1 MTTHKKTTT
10 HSVPAYC
17 VTERC
22 IFLLTCVTVYLH
34 FYSKNILFNEYFLIH
49 AENILN
55 HNIHNRRPAR
65 QSPLNC
71 IWAHPIK
78 RARVLLMVGG
88 ALVGAHSV
96 LAIKPLPRKGQSI
109 TILCPVCVPSSADLS
124 QSRNVSVLCNASWR
138 EEETCS
144 SYLPRGPR
152 YRWYGAIA
160 EAYCHTHGRERIS
173 ILIWVQNVRAAL
185 WPCP

>member
-1 MTTHKKTTT
+1 MYFSINLCH
-10 HSVPAYC
+10 C
-17 VTERC
+17 VSS
-22 IFLLTCVTVYLH
+22 LL
-34 FYSKNILFNEYFLIH
+34 FSKNVLFNEYFLIH

-96 LAIKPLPRKGQSI
+96 LKPLPRKGQSI

-124 QSRNVSVLCNASWR
+124 QSRNVSVLCNACWR

-152 YRWYGAIA
+152 YRWYGPID

>member
-1 MTTHKKTTT
+1 M
-10 HSVPAYC
+10 
-17 VTERC
+17 
-22 IFLLTCVTVYLH
+22 YLH
-34 FYSKNILFNEYFLIH
+34 FYSKNVLFNEYFLIH

-55 HNIHNRRPAR
+55 HNIHNSRPAR
-65 QSPLNC
+65 QAPLNC
-71 IWAHPIK
+71 IWTHPIK

-88 ALVGAHSV
+88 ALVGAHNV

-138 EEETCS
+138 EEEACS